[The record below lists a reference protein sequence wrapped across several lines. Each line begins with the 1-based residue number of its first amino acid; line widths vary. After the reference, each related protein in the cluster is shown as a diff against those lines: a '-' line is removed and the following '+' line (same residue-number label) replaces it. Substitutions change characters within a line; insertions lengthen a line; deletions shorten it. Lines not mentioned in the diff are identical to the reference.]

1 MSAGPLNIP
10 TMTLHSPVLVHPM
23 HTQEMPI
30 SDVETRLEDRTIL
43 THERRMIVIGD
54 VRLKL
59 LVEMSRIGMRSSVG
73 RML

>member
-10 TMTLHSPVLVHPM
+10 TMTLHSPVLAHPM